1 MLFND
6 ISWRGLAVVPATVP
20 FPINP
25 FFVHPTEEMERE
37 EGVSDCWQ
45 YF

>member
-1 MLFND
+1 MLLSD
-6 ISWRGLAVVPATVP
+6 TAWRGLATVPATVP

-25 FFVHPTEEMERE
+25 FFVHPTEVEGE

-45 YF
+45 RF